1 MKINIFSLKFLMC
14 TLNIC
19 ELKSIGYKY
28 FRNFEVMNALRSK
41 VLENLNFKEQTMR
54 TYIELIEH
62 TISYLL
68 SCF

>member
-1 MKINIFSLKFLMC
+1 MC